1 MMVKSKKFK
10 ILLGIGVLVV
20 VLAVGGWLLFRL
32 HLSWLS
38 IDDDLGVVFTYHEG
52 DATFTY
58 DNNGMFD
65 IVFHTK
71 EPVVYIGNER
81 MVMRDGIRVRNG
93 RPYINMRDL
102 WVVGPNALDH
112 IIEAD
117 TSSPVAVIV
126 NGLYGQGTQ
135 EQNEMIHSLLGGE
148 LARDR
153 FELYFQWYNT
163 IHELGHMIT
172 HSNGTVQSRHM
183 VEEEM
188 LANSFAIAFWTY
200 FGEEEKLYALEE
212 TVEYILSNI
221 TPPAENVHHLDFM
234 REAVDTG
241 RFAEVFTFEIYGW
254 FQFSIVRDILRDRDS
269 LNLAQL
275 LTEMT
280 DSENI
285 QAQPRQRLVYQSLG
299 TDIVPIIVG
308 DAISIL
314 ENWGVENLPDV
325 YIAFST
331 DPNAHMYQYPM
342 PRSLLEPNIEAG
354 RVLRVRSLWADETEQ
369 IMAMTFQ

>member
-1 MMVKSKKFK
+1 MEDNFGV
-10 ILLGIGVLVV
+10 IL
-20 VLAVGGWLLFRL
+20 
-32 HLSWLS
+32 S
-38 IDDDLGVVFTYHEG
+38 YQEE
-52 DATFTY
+52 DATFTF
-58 DNNGMFD
+58 DNNGIFD
-65 IVFHTK
+65 VVFHTK
-71 EPVVYIGNER
+71 EPVVYFGNER
-81 MVMRDGIRVRNG
+81 MVMRDGIRMRNG
-93 RPYINMRDL
+93 RSYINMRDL
-102 WVVGPNALDH
+102 WVVAPDALDH

-117 TSSPVAVIV
+117 TSAPVAVIV
-126 NGLYGQGTQ
+126 NGLYGQGTS

-172 HSNGTVQSRHM
+172 HSNGTAQLRHM

-212 TVEYILSNI
+212 AVEYILSNI
-221 TPPAENVHHLDFM
+221 TPPVENVHHLDFM
-234 REAVDTG
+234 REAVDAG
-241 RFAEVFTFEIYGW
+241 RFAEVFEFETYGW
-254 FQFSIVRDILRDRDS
+254 FQFSIVRDILRYRDS
-269 LNLAQL
+269 LDLAQL

-280 DSENI
+280 GSENI
-285 QAQPRQRLVYQSLG
+285 QAQPRQRLAYENLG

-308 DAISIL
+308 DAISVL
-314 ENWGVENLPDV
+314 EDWGVENLPDV

-354 RVLRVRSLWADETEQ
+354 RVLRLARS
-369 IMAMTFQ
+369 